1 MHGFQSK
8 HAFCQWLGQFVS
20 DYFIL
25 GWSEVPGV
33 VKVEASGEI
42 VITIPFANQT
52 SIVALENWIHQQ
64 QEQQLVAPFAFRIE
78 SQVAALETTVASTV
92 SGVKN
97 IIAVTSAKGGV
108 GKSTTAINLA
118 LAIEK
123 LGAKVGILDAD
134 IYGPSIPMMIGKV
147 DAHPEV
153 RDAKWMLPINS
164 HNIATQSIGYLINA
178 DDAAI
183 WRGPM
188 ASKALAQ
195 LLNETQ
201 WPDLDYL
208 VIDMPPGTG
217 DIQLTLSQQIP
228 VTGALIVTT
237 PQDLALAD
245 AVKGA
250 AMFEKVAVPV
260 VGIVENMSYH
270 ICSQCGAKEA
280 IFGSGGAQW
289 MSEKFALKLL
299 AQIPLHMDIRQSIDN
314 GVPTVAANPEGEHGQ
329 IYLNLAQKVCADMY
343 WTGKAKPESIQF
355 TMVN

>member
-1 MHGFQSK
+1 MHSFESK
-8 HAFCQWLGQFVS
+8 QAFCQWLGQFVS
-20 DYFIL
+20 DYFIV

-33 VKVEASGEI
+33 VIVQPSGEFLI
-42 VITIPFANQT
+42 RIPFANQT
-52 SIVALENWIHQQ
+52 SVAELNQWIKQQ
-64 QEQQLVAPFAFRIE
+64 QQTQ
-78 SQVAALETTVASTV
+78 QVAAFDYRIETQVASLETTVASAV
-92 SGVKN
+92 AGVKN

-118 LAIEK
+118 LAIDK

-134 IYGPSIPMMIGKV
+134 IYGPSIPMMMGKM
-147 DAHPEV
+147 DAQPEV
-153 RDAKWMLPINS
+153 RDAKWMQPIVS
-164 HNIATQSIGYLINA
+164 HNIATQSIGYLISA

-195 LLNETQ
+195 LLNETE
-201 WPDLDYL
+201 WHELDYL
-208 VIDMPPGTG
+208 IIDMPPGTG

-250 AMFEKVAVPV
+250 AMFEKVSVPV

-270 ICSQCGAKEA
+270 ICSQCGSKEA

-289 MSEKFALKLL
+289 MSEKFGLNLL
-299 AQIPLHMDIRQSIDN
+299 AQIPLHIDIRESIDN
-314 GVPTVAANPEGEHGQ
+314 GVPTVVADPAGEHSQ